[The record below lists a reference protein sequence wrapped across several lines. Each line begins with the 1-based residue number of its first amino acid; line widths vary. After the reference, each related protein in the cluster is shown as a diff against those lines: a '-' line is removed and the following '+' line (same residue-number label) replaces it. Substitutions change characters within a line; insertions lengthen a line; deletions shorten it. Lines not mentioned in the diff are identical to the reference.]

1 MTNQELVKIAED
13 IHAGRI
19 FTDRHIPS
27 GDRQGMV
34 PLIFLP
40 IALADA
46 KMEKRI
52 RKDKPA
58 LVYEY
63 LDKAGP
69 RGINGY
75 PIFMSCRFLTKED
88 SDKVWKAYEEIEE
101 AMKVVREGVASDL
114 GKK

>member
-13 IHAGRI
+13 IHAGQI
-19 FTDRHIPS
+19 FTDRHIAP
-27 GDRQGMV
+27 GVRQEMV
-34 PLIFLP
+34 PMIFLP

-46 KMEKRI
+46 KMAKRI
-52 RKDKPA
+52 KKDKPA

-75 PIFMSCRFLTKED
+75 PIFMSCRFLNKED
-88 SDKVWKAYEEIEE
+88 NDKVWKAYVEIEG
-101 AMKVVREGVASDL
+101 AMKVVREEVASDL